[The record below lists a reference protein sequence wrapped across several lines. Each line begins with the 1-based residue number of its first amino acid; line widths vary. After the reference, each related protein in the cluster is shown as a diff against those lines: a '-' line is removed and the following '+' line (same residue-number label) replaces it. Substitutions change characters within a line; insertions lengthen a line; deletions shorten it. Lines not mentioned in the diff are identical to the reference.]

1 MPLCWRVGN
10 AFQAV
15 FTVFSKIY
23 SEMPGPSVLENGEK
37 FVVLLCSESGVSVF
51 RNRRGYSIIEVASRV
66 MCVGYKIIGER
77 GVRSA

>member
-1 MPLCWRVGN
+1 MCWRVGN
-10 AFQAV
+10 ALQAD

-51 RNRRGYSIIEVASRV
+51 RKRRVYSIIEVTPRGD
-66 MCVGYKIIGER
+66 VGGRCKIVWER
-77 GVRSA
+77 GV